1 MKKRETGLDRRI
13 NEHEHEVDVQ
23 TVYQL
28 QAQAPAEGGN
38 TSSEKKGSRKKKARR
53 RLLYA
58 LFYVVGLAVMIFGGI
73 GLFEIL
79 SEDRAA
85 QSEYDE
91 LRTIIGDITLI
102 LDDGEPNRE
111 VMDQVFAELSVI
123 NPNVVGW
130 IYIPATDVNYPVVR
144 GPDNDFYLRRTF
156 RGEYNRAGSIFMDY
170 RVERDFTTPLTTL
183 YGHNMRDGSMFA
195 SLMQYTSA
203 EFLAENT
210 EIRIITNEGDV
221 LTYEIIKAWRTDAWD
236 DVYAVNFDSGIDAQN
251 FFDDIRSE
259 HFLVLSTC
267 WSGADRHPDDRFIV
281 AAVRVG
287 VLRG

>member
-1 MKKRETGLDRRI
+1 MKKRESGLERRI
-13 NEHEHEVDVQ
+13 NEHEHEVDIQ

-28 QAQAPAEGGN
+28 QAQAPAGSDN
-38 TSSEKKGSRKKKARR
+38 ISSEERGSRKKKARR
-53 RLLYA
+53 RLLYG
-58 LFYVVGLAVMIFGGI
+58 LFYAIGLAIMIFGGI

-85 QSEYDE
+85 QTEYDE

-102 LDDGEPNRE
+102 TNDFDPDRE
-111 VMDQVFAELSVI
+111 AMEQVFAELSVI

-130 IYIPATDVNYPVVR
+130 IYIPATDVNYPVVI
-144 GPDNDFYLRRTF
+144 GPDNEYYLRRTF

-195 SLMQYTSA
+195 SLMQYTNE

-251 FFDDIRSE
+251 FFNDIRSE
-259 HFLVLSTC
+259 YFLVLSTC